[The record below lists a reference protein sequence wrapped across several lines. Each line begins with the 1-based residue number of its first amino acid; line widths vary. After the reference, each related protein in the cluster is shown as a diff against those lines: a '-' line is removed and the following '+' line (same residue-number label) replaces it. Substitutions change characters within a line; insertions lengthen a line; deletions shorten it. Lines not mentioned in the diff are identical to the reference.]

1 MKCTPRQLAQL
12 YDVDRRTVTNWLNE
26 EPPCP
31 STGAG
36 KERAFSTAAVARW
49 YADRAVRHAAATTP
63 ALGEIVEATER
74 ARKVRAEADL
84 KELELAER
92 RRQLIPSDE
101 YQRRLDDFVGG
112 FGATAAGRLTPFERD
127 IVKATDAP
135 AARKITQRIQAA
147 LMAGAQEYAEL
158 VEAEARALDDAEVA

>member
-1 MKCTPRQLAQL
+1 MKCTPGHLAKL
-12 YDVDRRTVTNWLNE
+12 YDIDRRTVTNWVNE

-36 KERAFSTAAVARW
+36 REREFDTAAVARW
-49 YADRAVRHAAATTP
+49 YADRAVRQAAASTP
-63 ALGEIVEATER
+63 ALGEIVEATGR

-101 YQRRLDDFVGG
+101 YQRRLD
-112 FGATAAGRLTPFERD
+112 
-127 IVKATDAP
+127 
-135 AARKITQRIQAA
+135 
-147 LMAGAQEYAEL
+147 
-158 VEAEARALDDAEVA
+158 